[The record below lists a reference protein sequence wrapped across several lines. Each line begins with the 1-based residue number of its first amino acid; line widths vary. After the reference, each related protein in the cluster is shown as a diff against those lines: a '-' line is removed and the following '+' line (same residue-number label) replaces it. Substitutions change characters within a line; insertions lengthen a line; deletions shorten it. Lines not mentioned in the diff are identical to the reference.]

1 MQKRYT
7 VVVGSSWGSL
17 PPPLQDRWTRL
28 RCDAH
33 ASVLATRSV
42 DPNEHTPV
50 GGAHTP
56 ITRQPSDPY
65 ERALSAALASRSRH
79 LRRDSEGAVVVAVCV
94 SVTTRKLRPSRL
106 EQLSL
111 FTIML
116 PSMLKTLSHI
126 NTPPPPATGGRK
138 VEIWVYVGYDAGDP
152 FFDRPG
158 REQEVEGWIQR
169 HLVEPLRAAGT
180 DLQFVLLRFQNH
192 VGKPGAYPSDLTPS
206 HLSPCHPTTNRSS
219 PPHRH
224 PIPGPAFN
232 FLTRAAFDDGAHSRG
247 PNTAVGSARDQCDQC
262 ALPRSQPV
270 GLEGAHGA
278 GSRS

>member
-1 MQKRYT
+1 M
-7 VVVGSSWGSL
+7 
-17 PPPLQDRWTRL
+17 
-28 RCDAH
+28 
-33 ASVLATRSV
+33 
-42 DPNEHTPV
+42 
-50 GGAHTP
+50 
-56 ITRQPSDPY
+56 
-65 ERALSAALASRSRH
+65 
-79 LRRDSEGAVVVAVCV
+79 VVAVCV

-270 GLEGAHGA
+270 GLEGALSLDPSRWDWRVPTELDPARRDPTFETNPLLMGT
-278 GSRS
+278 GSQTTGSQTTGSQTHRRMNGG